1 MKQKLY
7 TSIGLMSG
15 TSMDGVDIS
24 IIQSDGQYQF
34 HNILDEYFEYDVEL
48 QAELIRLRNLV
59 LGENDLFK
67 YSKELGNLERKIT
80 VFHAEKINQI
90 LLKYKHEIDLIGFHG
105 QTIFHEPQ
113 KKITKQLGDGKLLS
127 QLLKKKVIYDFR
139 QKDIENEGQGAPL
152 TPIFHYLISNIVN
165 EKFKTG
171 FPLGFINI
179 GGITNLTKIISISN
193 NLQDNIIAYDIGP
206 GNCLIDDWVRKNS
219 NKKFDESGNI
229 SKAGKIDQLIT
240 NQIIENFNI
249 DTYSKSLDIKDFDNS
264 FARGL
269 SFENGCT
276 TITNFTGYL
285 IAKGIENV
293 GADSKIKYLISGG
306 GRKNISLIDC
316 IKENLNNKDNFILD
330 NIDNYGF
337 NGDFIESQAFGYL
350 AIRSFLNLPIS
361 FPSTT
366 GCKKPTLGGKL
377 VENF

>member
-80 VFHAEKINQI
+80 VFHAEKINKI
-90 LLKYKHEIDLIGFHG
+90 LTKYKHEIDLIGFHG

-113 KKITKQLGDGKLLS
+113 KKITNQLGDGKLLS

>member
-1 MKQKLY
+1 MKHKLY

-34 HNILDEYFEYDVEL
+34 YNILDEYFEYDVEL

-105 QTIFHEPQ
+105 QTIFHDPQ

-127 QLLKKKVIYDFR
+127 QLLKIKVVYDFR
-139 QKDIENEGQGAPL
+139 QKDIENDGQGAPL

-171 FPLGFINI
+171 FPIGFINI

-193 NLQDNIIAYDIGP
+193 NFEDNITAYDIGP

-219 NKKFDESGNI
+219 NKKFDENGNI

-269 SFENGCT
+269 TFENGCS

-285 IAKGIENV
+285 IAKGIENI
-293 GADSKIKYLISGG
+293 GTDSKIKYLISGG
-306 GRKNISLIDC
+306 GRKNIALINC
-316 IKENLNNKDNFILD
+316 IKENLNNKDNFVLD

-337 NGDFIESQAFGYL
+337 NGDYIESQAFGYL

-361 FPSTT
+361 FPNTT
-366 GCKKPTLGGKL
+366 GCINPTVGGKL
-377 VENF
+377 VKNY